1 MTVLYEGRASSTCGP
16 ANFLFIHKPDGASF
30 IHASNL
36 LSPVN
41 YQRTGSTLK
50 LENNSLTITSKKG
63 DESITMI
70 LHHIKD
76 YQEFP
81 DWSKGR
87 PTMKGTEK
95 QLCDK
100 IVDQLP
106 KLLNTSFKEI
116 IRELKTPIGDVDI
129 VGIDIN
135 DAWHLIEAKR
145 AKINTNDLY
154 QLKKYFDHLSDGRTC
169 KGYMA
174 APKISTKAEQLID
187 GFDFDYLRVEHD

>member
-1 MTVLYEGRASSTCGP
+1 LWTRQFSLHPQTRRRILHPRQQLTLPCQLP
-16 ANFLFIHKPDGASF
+16 A
-30 IHASNL
+30 
-36 LSPVN
+36 
-41 YQRTGSTLK
+41 
-50 LENNSLTITSKKG
+50 NNSLTITSKKG

-116 IRELKTPIGDVDI
+116 IRELKTPLGDVDI